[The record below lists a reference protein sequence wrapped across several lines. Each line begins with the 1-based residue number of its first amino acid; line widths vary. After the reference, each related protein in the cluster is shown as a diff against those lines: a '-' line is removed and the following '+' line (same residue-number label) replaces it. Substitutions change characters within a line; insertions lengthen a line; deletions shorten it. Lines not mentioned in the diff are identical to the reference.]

1 MECCIIMD
9 QTVHLHKH
17 TEDPIRRRIINQMA
31 RELLLLQ
38 SSDWPFIIK
47 MGTMVDYARKRVN
60 VHTNLFFELTD
71 MLKPDGLNEERL
83 TEIEEEHPIFPEMRF
98 EDFIW
103 KK

>member
-1 MECCIIMD
+1 
-9 QTVHLHKH
+9 
-17 TEDPIRRRIINQMA
+17 
-31 RELLLLQ
+31 
-38 SSDWPFIIK
+38 
-47 MGTMVDYARKRVN
+47 
-60 VHTNLFFELTD
+60 